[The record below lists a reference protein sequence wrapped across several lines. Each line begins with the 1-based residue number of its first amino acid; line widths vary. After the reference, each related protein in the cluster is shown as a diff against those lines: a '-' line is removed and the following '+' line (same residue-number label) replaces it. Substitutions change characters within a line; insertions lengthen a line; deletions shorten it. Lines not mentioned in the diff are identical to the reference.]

1 LNFIFVILVQTSYTE
16 LMVLPLQFLKF
27 WFLDA
32 PRNLIVIIISFN
44 QAFLQL
50 TSLTLF
56 IKTFFKPWKN
66 EYREGLVGF
75 SIGMGMFI
83 KTMFIIAD
91 TFLLLIF
98 LILEILLVGGFIIWP
113 IATIFLYKEPILFI
127 LSVICILN
135 IFFLF
140 RPKKTW
146 IDTVSGKSTLQIV
159 KELLSRK
166 DVMFVLRKA
175 EIDKS
180 EIQLIDV
187 QREQLFNNTESQT
200 PFDILESYLL
210 STEEKTKLLFNKEIK
225 KEDLESIIAW
235 GKNLFPQ
242 EKKPFRF
249 NFWGEG
255 MGESWVHGWTYETS
269 KYMVDTTSE
278 AVNCKPMIVG
288 RIIERKQA
296 IEALGRNRS
305 CLLVGE
311 PGSGRGTF
319 VRALANESYNGEL
332 KGNLYHQRFFE
343 LMIDALL
350 AGTQN
355 QGDLEGRLKDFITEI
370 SHSESV
376 VIYIPSFENILGAST
391 FNTDLSG
398 AIVPYLQKEKIR
410 IIANITPASYKRF
423 VEPHHTLAD
432 LFESI
437 KFEEPPREVAL
448 KMLLQKSSEIER
460 VRKITVSYKAITEAV
475 NLADKYLQGKVM
487 PGTAVTLL
495 EDAAAAV
502 CNKCKK
508 NVERQDIIERVE
520 EKTKI
525 AVGKPKEE
533 EKELL
538 LNLEK
543 ELHKRIIGQNEAI
556 SQVSEALR
564 RLRAGLS
571 NPKKPI
577 SFLFLGPTGV
587 GKTETAKALSSIY
600 YGSESEM
607 IRFDMSE
614 YSTDESVER
623 FLGGIAGSRGMT
635 DAVFDNPCSLILLDE
650 FEKSNQKI
658 RDLFLQILDDG
669 RLSDNKG
676 KTVSFA
682 DNIIIA
688 TSNAGSEYIREEVGK
703 GKAVDKIFQKSL
715 LEVLQ
720 EKGIFRPEF
729 LNRFDGIIVFE
740 PLKEEEVLQIVK
752 MLLVGL
758 SKKLEEKD
766 IDVNFDDKI
775 VGKIAGEGFDKQ
787 FGARPLK
794 RFIQNSIEDLLA
806 QKILREEIKRGD
818 KVVLS
823 TNDVNEITIVVS

>member
-1 LNFIFVILVQTSYTE
+1 
-16 LMVLPLQFLKF
+16 MALPLQFLRF
-27 WFLDA
+27 WFFDS
-32 PRNLIVIIISFN
+32 PRNLIAIIISLN
-44 QAFLQL
+44 QSFLQL

-83 KTMFIIAD
+83 KAMFIVAD
-91 TFLLLIF
+91 TFLF
-98 LILEILLVGGFIIWP
+98 LILLLLEILLLGGFIVWP
-113 IATIFLYKEPILFI
+113 IATIFLYDEPILLI
-127 LSVICILN
+127 LSVVCILN

-140 RPKKTW
+140 KPKKLW
-146 IDTVSGKSTLQIV
+146 KNTVSGKTTPQII
-159 KELLSRK
+159 KELLRRE
-166 DVMFVLRKA
+166 DVLFVLRKA
-175 EIDKS
+175 EINKS
-180 EIQLIDV
+180 EVQIIDV
-187 QREQLFNNTESQT
+187 PRDILFSNPCGQT
-200 PFDILESYLL
+200 PLDVLKLYLFA
-210 STEEKTKLLFNKEIK
+210 TEEKTKLLFDKELK
-225 KEDLESIIAW
+225 KEDLDSIIAW
-235 GKNLFPQ
+235 GNVLFPQ
-242 EKKPFRF
+242 IKKPFRF

-269 KYMVDTTSE
+269 KYMLDITSE
-278 AVNCKPMIVG
+278 AVNSQPMIVG

-296 IEALGRNRS
+296 IEILGRYKS

-319 VRALANESYNGEL
+319 VRALANESFYGGL
-332 KGNLYHQRFFE
+332 KGNLHHQRFFE

-355 QGDLEGRLKDFITEI
+355 QGDLEERLKNFVTEI
-370 SHSESV
+370 SHSEN
-376 VIYIPSFENILGAST
+376 VIVYIPSFENILGAST

-398 AIVPYLQKEKIR
+398 ALVPYLQKEKIR
-410 IIANITPASYKRF
+410 VIANITPVSYKRF
-423 VEPHHTLAD
+423 VEPRHTLAD
-432 LFESI
+432 LFATI
-437 KFEEPPREVAL
+437 KFEEPTGDVLL

-460 VRKITVSYKAITEAV
+460 TSKITISYKAIIETI
-475 NLADKYLQGKVM
+475 NLADRYLQGKVM

-495 EDAAAAV
+495 EDTVAAV
-502 CNKCKK
+502 CNKNKRR
-508 NVERQDIIERVE
+508 VEKQDVIEKVE

-525 AVGKPKEE
+525 AVGKPKQKER
-533 EKELL
+533 ELL

-543 ELHKRIIGQNEAI
+543 ELHNRVIGQNEAI
-556 SQVSEALR
+556 LQVSVALR

-571 NPKKPI
+571 SSKKPI

-600 YGSESEM
+600 YGSENEM

-635 DAVFDNPCSLILLDE
+635 DAVCENPYSLILLDE

-658 RDLFLQILDDG
+658 RDLFLQVLDDG

-676 KTVSFA
+676 KTISFA

-688 TSNAGSEYIREEVGK
+688 TSNAASEYIREEVGK
-703 GKAVDKIFQKSL
+703 GKMVDKVFQKNL
-715 LEVLQ
+715 LEYLQ
-720 EKGIFRPEF
+720 KNGIFRPEF

-740 PLKEEEVLQIVK
+740 PLREEDVLQIIK
-752 MLLVGL
+752 MLLAGL
-758 SKKLEEKD
+758 SKKLKEKD

-775 VGKIAGEGFDKQ
+775 IGKIASEGFDKQ

-794 RFIQNSIEDLLA
+794 RFIQDNIEDILA
-806 QKILREEIKRGD
+806 QKILKEDIRRGSRAE
-818 KVVLS
+818 LS
-823 TNDVNEITIVVS
+823 TNDLGEITVTVS